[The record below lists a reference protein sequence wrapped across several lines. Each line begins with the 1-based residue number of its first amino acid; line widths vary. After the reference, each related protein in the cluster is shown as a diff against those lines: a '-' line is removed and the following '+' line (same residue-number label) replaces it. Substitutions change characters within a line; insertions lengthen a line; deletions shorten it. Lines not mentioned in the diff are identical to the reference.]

1 MNDSLTLGDLRRGR
15 VCYLLNGAKL
25 KVVHVGIGSVTVSLA
40 GKTRTING
48 RSFTP
53 TKKQTLAP
61 STIVYRHKPDYTPEA
76 TMSADQWIRT
86 YIPRI
91 ERGATQTCGD
101 EVMQE

>member
-1 MNDSLTLGDLRRGR
+1 MNDTLTLGDLRRGR

-40 GKTRTING
+40 GKTRTIKG

-61 STIVYRHKPDYTPEA
+61 STIVYTRKPEYTPEA
-76 TMSADQWIRT
+76 AMSADQWVST
-86 YIPRI
+86 YVPRI
-91 ERGATQTCGD
+91 ERGAAQVCRSA
-101 EVMQE
+101 VMQG